1 MTNIPKKDYVS
12 ISARIPKEVYLNM
25 SKIRDSLDMTT
36 NQIVSHC
43 IEDWVQLVTDSKL
56 TTTHRIAVAKYSLKI
71 TDPDKSEWWIDLD
84 EFGNS
89 LSYVINAAI
98 FDLETISTFNKLSQN
113 SAKWTAARKI
123 D

>member
-71 TDPDKSEWWIDLD
+71 TDSDKSE
-84 EFGNS
+84 
-89 LSYVINAAI
+89 
-98 FDLETISTFNKLSQN
+98 
-113 SAKWTAARKI
+113 
-123 D
+123 